1 MGVLWLGMP
10 LAAVCK
16 LLWKNGRIL
25 NRLLPWGRT
34 QRFGINTG
42 LSLKFEPFMERTLQR
57 DFKVWVAI
65 RISIDLFKRRVNFSF
80 VYKVLLFG
88 N

>member
-25 NRLLPWGRT
+25 NRLLPWGRN

-42 LSLKFEPFMERTLQR
+42 LMFEVR
-57 DFKVWVAI
+57 AI
-65 RISIDLFKRRVNFSF
+65 
-80 VYKVLLFG
+80 YG
-88 N
+88 TYTPA